1 MLGGK
6 ILSNGKGHFDPT
18 GRTSQSGPPLK
29 GGPPPVAKL
38 FGQTFIRL

>member
-6 ILSNGKGHFDPT
+6 ILSNGKGHFDPVKVD
-18 GRTSQSGPPLK
+18 PLTK
-29 GGPPPVAKL
+29 VVPVAKL